1 MRYLLDTNIISEL
14 RKKQPN
20 ENVALWFN
28 QIHPSQLYLSAL
40 TIAEIRAGA
49 LKKAKTDKKSGGL
62 LVRWVDNLVT
72 EYQEQILTIDLDVS
86 EEWTR
91 LLNIDG
97 TNAIDSLIAAQAI
110 SMNLVLV
117 TRNIKHFKMFDI
129 KLLNP
134 FEYNI

>member
-20 ENVALWFN
+20 ENVVSWFN
-28 QIHPSQLYLSAL
+28 QIHPSQLYLSSL
-40 TIAEIRAGA
+40 TIGEVRAGA
-49 LKKAKTDKKSGGL
+49 LKKAKTDKRSGDL
-62 LVRWVDNLVT
+62 LLKWVNNLVRD
-72 EYQEQILTIDLDVS
+72 YQEQILGIDLEVS
-86 EEWTR
+86 EEWAN
-91 LLNIDG
+91 LLAIDS
-97 TNAIDSLIAAQAI
+97 TNAIDSLLAAQAI

-134 FEYNI
+134 FED